1 VREAQPGD
9 VDTLVELMDEFYAE
23 SGYVLDRGEARTA
36 FETLIG
42 EPSLGQVWLVE
53 DEGEVVGHLVV
64 TFVFAM
70 EHGGSMAVVDDFFV
84 RAAWRGRGLG
94 TAALR
99 IVRRECTELGLRAMR
114 VEVGHDNEAAQ
125 AVYRRNGFAVVDH
138 RLMTTTLD
146 RATAVTPP

>member
-1 VREAQPGD
+1 VREALPGD
-9 VDTLVELMDEFYAE
+9 VDILVDLMDEFYAE

-36 FETLIG
+36 FEVLVG
-42 EPSLGQVWLVE
+42 EPRLGQVWLVE

-84 RAAWRGRGLG
+84 RPAWRGRGFG
-94 TAALR
+94 TAALG
-99 IVRRECTELGLRAMR
+99 IVRRECAELGLRAMR
-114 VEVGHDNEAAQ
+114 VEVGHDNEVAQ

-146 RATAVTPP
+146 QETAVTPP